1 MKKEKRKQIKNEEE
15 KITNQMET
23 FSEHVVLRTKW
34 A

>member
-23 FSEHVVLRTKW
+23 FYEHVVLRTKW

>member
-23 FSEHVVLRTKW
+23 YEHVVLRTKW